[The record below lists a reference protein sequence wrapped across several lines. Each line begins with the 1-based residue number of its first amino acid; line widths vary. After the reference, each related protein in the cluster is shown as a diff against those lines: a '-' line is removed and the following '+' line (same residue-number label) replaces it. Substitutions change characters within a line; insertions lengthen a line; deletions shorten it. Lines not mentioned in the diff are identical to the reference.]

1 MASNVMSSLSSFVEW
16 RDLKAVYRRYHSLYF
31 CFIIEKEDNELIAL
45 EVIQRYVELLN
56 VYFGSVCELDL
67 ALNFEKAYF
76 LLNELILGGEIQ
88 ETSNKIIIHNICQ
101 QDWIQEKET
110 PGRKFKNFKNALL
123 KSLMTVEDNPLTS
136 FLPN

>member
-31 CFIIEKEDNELIAL
+31 CFIIEKEDNELITL
-45 EVIQRYVELLN
+45 LVIQRYVELLN
-56 VYFGSVCELDL
+56 VYFESVCDLDL
-67 ALNFEKAYF
+67 VLNFEKAYF

-88 ETSNKIIIHNICQ
+88 ETSKKIIIHNIRQ
-101 QDWIQEKET
+101 KDLIQEKEI
-110 PGRKFKNFKNALL
+110 PGRKLKNFKNSVL